1 MKVLSVSDI
10 HGNATWMEWILER
23 AALVDLLLLP
33 GDLVDGFVADQ
44 DGQLLLL
51 EDFLGRLE
59 AMGRQTLWCG
69 GNHDIQVVDALLRKF
84 KDSLFMH
91 GNGSR
96 LEHSGISFHSIGF
109 AQPLPGPED
118 TAADVWIYHEPP
130 EGTPVSRSSKNGPSF
145 GCDKLAARAVHR
157 RLPLPSVVISGHE
170 HWPQAW
176 HWTSP
181 RGTLFLNSGQ
191 PRLGAPVPAHL
202 IFDIKGRQG
211 GVLQIP
217 TNESITLKL

>member
-1 MKVLSVSDI
+1 MKILSVSDI
-10 HGNATWMEWILER
+10 HGNPAWLEWILER

-33 GDLVDGFVADQ
+33 GDLVNGFDEDQ
-44 DGQLLLL
+44 DGQLLLI

-59 AMGRQTLWCG
+59 AMSKQTLWCG
-69 GNHDIQVVDALLRKF
+69 GNHDIQVVDALQRKF
-84 KDSLFMH
+84 KDSAFIH

-96 LEHSGISFHSIGF
+96 LELSGITFRSIGYT
-109 AQPLPGPED
+109 QPLPGVED
-118 TAADVWIYHEPP
+118 QATDIWIYHEPP
-130 EGTPVSRSSKNGPSF
+130 EGSPVSRSSQNGPCF
-145 GCDKLAARAVHR
+145 GCDKLFARATQGT
-157 RLPLPSVVISGHE
+157 LPLPTLVISGHA
-170 HWPQAW
+170 HRPQAW

-202 IFDIKGRQG
+202 HFDIKGRQG
-211 GVLQIP
+211 VVIQIP